1 MQRCGSKVRSCYC
14 ACYKEKQARNVVRYA
29 GGPPLQW
36 RAWLASPRDV
46 SNYAM
51 ILSEMPKE
59 YYWSP
64 SPNYSPTAPH
74 CQQSKAKENSLLGGS
89 HENCWWHANP
99 KSLYISRT
107 VKVYITQTFVKSS
120 PYFWLQY
127 IQLKVR
133 WRFRKILW
141 PSQNTRTLLL
151 SLVFSLAR
159 CCYIVFFL
167 VSKVLSPYRV
177 FHELF

>member
-1 MQRCGSKVRSCYC
+1 MTVYARGHSRSRPSNYISFNKIRNDKMKSLEWRWRGIWLLTCQLPISSSTIIFRHNAYC

-36 RAWLASPRDV
+36 RTWLASPRDV

-89 HENCWWHANP
+89 HENCWWHASP
-99 KSLYISRT
+99 ESLYISRA
-107 VKVYITQTFVKSS
+107 VKVHI
-120 PYFWLQY
+120 FWEGH
-127 IQLKVR
+127 
-133 WRFRKILW
+133 KILRNLHLTFDY
-141 PSQNTRTLLL
+141 STY
-151 SLVFSLAR
+151 
-159 CCYIVFFL
+159 C
-167 VSKVLSPYRV
+167 
-177 FHELF
+177 